1 MNSDLGRLVRWLRR
15 AQPPAFDLT
24 RAILAGSVATLTS
37 VGLLVGAVGLL
48 VESARRPGLAAVA
61 GVLIIIEVLAFLR
74 SPLRFFER
82 VSAHRLGFEAVTR
95 WRRWLVAMV
104 GRWDYTRWRTHAK
117 TSGCDSRCR

>member
-61 GVLIIIEVLAFLR
+61 GA
-74 SPLRFFER
+74 
-82 VSAHRLGFEAVTR
+82 
-95 WRRWLVAMV
+95 
-104 GRWDYTRWRTHAK
+104 
-117 TSGCDSRCR
+117 